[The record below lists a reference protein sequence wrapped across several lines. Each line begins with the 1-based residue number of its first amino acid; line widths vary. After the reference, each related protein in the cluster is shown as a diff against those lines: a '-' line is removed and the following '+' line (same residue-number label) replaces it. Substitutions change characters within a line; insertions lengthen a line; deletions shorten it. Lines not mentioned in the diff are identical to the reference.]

1 MSPSSIKFVF
11 ITAILV
17 VVSCVSVRAQNSTA
31 TISLT
36 ENSELRIQLK
46 QEAPTDSWSFVNA
59 YAGAVGLG
67 ERVKTFSAFHS
78 NQPVTTKRI
87 ASGEYRSA
95 TTADTISYTIQI
107 APQRPGD
114 LAHISWLTRD
124 RGVLMLADLLP
135 ESFINQPAVL
145 EFELPVGLSIESSFS
160 PDARNTFVVDD
171 PAKAMFL
178 VGNVFDIQAKSH
190 DGTSCRVVLSER
202 WRFKSDDVLKSANK
216 VIESYKQLTGTA
228 LNKSATILV
237 ASLPSSDSAA
247 VWKAETRGNTVLLL
261 LNPRAQV
268 KNWIGQVGV
277 ILTHEL
283 FHLWVPNSLSFTGD
297 YDWFFEGFTLYI
309 ALQTALK
316 LKLINFQEYLDTLGR
331 VYDSYLSYADE
342 QSLIAASERRWT
354 SAVPLVY
361 DKGMLVAFIYDVA
374 SRLESDGANSLTD
387 TYAKIFQQRAAGGP
401 IDGNDVIIK
410 ALSSSPATKD
420 IVKRYVEGPTRV
432 ELEKILPAFGLN
444 INVDGPKS
452 HLSVRKDLNDPQ
464 KHLIQSLGYRK

>member
-1 MSPSSIKFVF
+1 MSIS
-11 ITAILV
+11 
-17 VVSCVSVRAQNSTA
+17 AQNSKA
-31 TISLT
+31 TIT
-36 ENSELRIQLK
+36 ITGNSELRIQLK
-46 QEAPTDSWSFVNA
+46 QELPGNTWSFVNA

-67 ERVKTFSAFHS
+67 ERIKTFSAFNS
-78 NQPVTTKRI
+78 NQPVTTKQV
-87 ASGEYRSA
+87 AAGEYRSE

-124 RGVLMLADLLP
+124 HGVLMLADLLP
-135 ESFINQPAVL
+135 ESFFKGPALV
-145 EFELPVGLSIESSFS
+145 EFELPVGLGVESSFNK
-160 PDARNTFVVDD
+160 DARNTFVVAD
-171 PAKAMFL
+171 PAKALFL
-178 VGNVFDIQAKSH
+178 VGSEFENQSKSH
-190 DGTSCRVVLSER
+190 DGTSCKVVLSDR
-202 WRFKSDDVLKSANK
+202 WRFKSNDVLKLAAK
-216 VIESYKQLTGTA
+216 LIELYKQLTGA
-228 LNKSATILV
+228 PLNKPATVLI
-237 ASLPSSDSAA
+237 ASLPTSDSTA

-268 KNWIGQVGV
+268 KNWVGQVGV

-297 YDWFFEGFTLYI
+297 YDWFFEGFTLYV

-331 VYDSYLSYADE
+331 VYDSYLSYPDE

-374 SRLESDGANSLTD
+374 SRLESNGAESLTD
-387 TYAKIFQQRAAGGP
+387 KYAKIFGQRAGEP
-401 IDGNDVIIK
+401 LDGNEVIIK
-410 ALSSSPATKD
+410 ALSSSPATEEVLKL
-420 IVKRYVEGPTRV
+420 YVEGSGRV
-432 ELEKILPAFGLN
+432 ELEKILPAFGFN

-452 HLSVRKDLNDPQ
+452 HLSVRKDLTDPQ
-464 KHLIQSLGYRK
+464 RHLIQSLGYRK